1 MVTDGDGT
9 QVPSDNVQS
18 TEIELLQEI
27 AGHEEYQSTLMTV
40 TIGILIIVWLFY
52 RLVVRN
58 MYRAL

>member
-27 AGHEEYQSTLMTV
+27 ADHQEYQSTLMTV
-40 TIGILIIVWLFY
+40 TIGIAIVVWLFY

-58 MYRAL
+58 VYRSI